1 MRNSNEQSLKE
12 IIGTFLTKN
21 QLGNQLKEAQLIA
34 DWSKIAGDM
43 IAKYTTKMYVN
54 KGVLYLYIQS
64 PALKQELNFQKKQL
78 IELTNQHMGAEFIK
92 DIVLR

>member
-43 IAKYTTKMYVN
+43 IAKYTSKMYVN

-64 PALKQELNFQKKQL
+64 PALKQELNFQKSKL
-78 IELTNQHMGAEFIK
+78 IELTNQHMGSEFIN
-92 DIVLR
+92 DIVIR